1 MKKILIIDNYDSFV
15 YNIAQLFGKL
25 STEPV
30 VIRNDKL
37 SINDIKKLQPDGIVL
52 SPGPGHPSDKK
63 SFGICGDVIE
73 RIGPSIPVL
82 GVCLGHQG
90 IVHVYGGNVINARV
104 VRHGKTSEIGYM
116 DNELF
121 RKLANP
127 FVATRYHSLVA
138 SRDNFP
144 ACLEVTAISLDDQE
158 IMGLKHKKYPI
169 YGVQFH
175 PESVLTKNGYHILEN
190 FIDILKR

>member
-30 VIRNDKL
+30 VFRNDKL
-37 SINDIKKLQPDGIVL
+37 SLKDIKKMQPDGIVL
-52 SPGPGHPSDKK
+52 SPGPGHPADKK
-63 SFGICGDVIE
+63 SFGICGDIIGT
-73 RIGPSIPVL
+73 IGPKIPVL

-90 IVHVYGGNVINARV
+90 IVHVYGGKVINANV
-104 VRHGKTSEIGYM
+104 VRHGKTSEIKYL

-127 FVATRYHSLVA
+127 FVATRYNSLVA
-138 SRDNFP
+138 SRENFP
-144 ACLEVTAISLDDQE
+144 TCLEVTAISLDDQE
-158 IMGLKHKKYPI
+158 IMALKHKKHPI

>member
-15 YNIAQLFGKL
+15 YNIAQLLGKL

-30 VIRNDKL
+30 VFRNDKL
-37 SINDIKKLQPDGIVL
+37 SINDIKKMQPDGIVL
-52 SPGPGHPSDKK
+52 SPGPGHPADKK
-63 SFGICGDVIE
+63 SFGICGDIIE

-90 IVHVYGGNVINARV
+90 IVHVYGGKVINARV
-104 VRHGKTSEIGYM
+104 VRHGKTSEIEYM

>member
-25 STEPV
+25 STSPV
-30 VIRNDKL
+30 VFRNNKIT
-37 SINDIKKLQPDGIVL
+37 INEINKMQPDGIVL
-52 SPGPGHPSDKK
+52 SPGPGHPADKK
-63 SFGICGDVIE
+63 SFGVCGDIIKT
-73 RIGPSIPVL
+73 IGPQIPVL

-90 IVHVYGGNVINARV
+90 IVHVYGGKVINARV
-104 VRHGKTSEIGYM
+104 VRHGKTSKIKYL

-121 RKLANP
+121 ERLANP
-127 FVATRYHSLVA
+127 FIATRYHSLVA
-138 SRDNFP
+138 ARENFP
-144 ACLEVTAISLDDQE
+144 DCLEVTAFSLDDSE
-158 IMGLKHKKYPI
+158 IMGLKHKKYPT

-190 FIDILKR
+190 FIDVLKK

>member
-25 STEPV
+25 STQPV
-30 VIRNDKL
+30 VFRNNKITL
-37 SINDIKKLQPDGIVL
+37 NDIKKMEPDGIVL
-52 SPGPGHPSDKK
+52 SPGPGHPADKK
-63 SFGICGDVIE
+63 SFGICSDIIE
-73 RIGPSIPVL
+73 SIGPKIPVL

-90 IVHVYGGNVINARV
+90 IVHVYGGNVINAHV
-104 VRHGKTSEIGYM
+104 VRHGKTSKIKYV

-121 RKLANP
+121 EKLENP

-138 SRDNFP
+138 SRENFP
-144 ACLEVTAISLDDQE
+144 NCLKVTAFSLDDSE

-190 FIDILKR
+190 FLDILKK

>member
-30 VIRNDKL
+30 VIRNNKISLKDV
-37 SINDIKKLQPDGIVL
+37 KKMQPDGIVL
-52 SPGPGHPSDKK
+52 SPGPGHPADKK
-63 SFGICGDVIE
+63 SFGICGDIIE
-73 RIGPSIPVL
+73 TLGPKIPVL

-90 IVHVYGGNVINARV
+90 IVHVYGGKVINAHV
-104 VRHGKTSEIGYM
+104 VRHGKTSKIKYL

-121 RKLANP
+121 GKLSNP
-127 FVATRYHSLVA
+127 FIATRYHSLVA
-138 SRDNFP
+138 SRENFP
-144 ACLEVTAISLDDQE
+144 TCLEVTAISLDDSE
-158 IMGLKHKKYPI
+158 IMGLKHRKYPI

-175 PESVLTKNGYHILEN
+175 PESVLTKNGYHILKN
-190 FIDILKR
+190 FIEILKR

>member
-15 YNIAQLFGKL
+15 YNIAQLFRKL
-25 STEPV
+25 STQPV
-30 VIRNDKL
+30 VLRNNKIT
-37 SINDIKKLQPDGIVL
+37 INEINKMQPDGIVL
-52 SPGPGHPSDKK
+52 SPGPGHPADKK
-63 SFGICGDVIE
+63 SFGICGDIIAT
-73 RIGPSIPVL
+73 IGPKIPVL

-90 IVHVYGGNVINARV
+90 IVHVYGGKVINAQV
-104 VRHGKTSEIGYM
+104 VRHGKTSKIKYLDG
-116 DNELF
+116 ELF
-121 RKLANP
+121 EKLANP

-138 SRDNFP
+138 SRENFP
-144 ACLEVTAISLDDQE
+144 DCLEVTAFSLDDSE

-190 FIDILKR
+190 FIDVLKK

>member
-30 VIRNDKL
+30 VFRNDQIT
-37 SINDIKKLQPDGIVL
+37 INEINRIQPDGIVL
-52 SPGPGHPSDKK
+52 SPGPGHPADKK
-63 SFGICGDVIE
+63 SFGICAGIIE
-73 RIGPSIPVL
+73 SIGPKIPVL

-90 IVHVYGGNVINARV
+90 IVHVYGGKVINAHV
-104 VRHGKTSEIGYM
+104 IRHGKTSKIKYI

-121 RKLANP
+121 EKLANP

-138 SRDNFP
+138 SRENFP
-144 ACLEVTAISLDDQE
+144 NCLEVTAFSLDDSE

-175 PESVLTKNGYHILEN
+175 PESVLTKNGYHILAN
-190 FIDILKR
+190 FINILKK

>member
-15 YNIAQLFGKL
+15 YNLAQLFGKL

-30 VIRNDKL
+30 VIRNNKI
-37 SINDIKKLQPDGIVL
+37 SIKDIKKMQPDAIVL
-52 SPGPGHPSDKK
+52 SPGPGHPADKK
-63 SFGICGDVIE
+63 SFGICGDIIE
-73 RIGPSIPVL
+73 TIGPKIPVL

-90 IVHVYGGNVINARV
+90 IVHVYGGKVINAHV
-104 VRHGKTSEIGYM
+104 VRHGKTSKIKYL
-116 DNELF
+116 DKELF
-121 RKLANP
+121 GKLSNP

-138 SRDNFP
+138 SRENFP
-144 ACLEVTAISLDDQE
+144 TCLEVTAISLDDSE

-175 PESVLTKNGYHILEN
+175 PESVLTKNGYHILKN
-190 FIDILKR
+190 FTKILKR

>member
-15 YNIAQLFGKL
+15 YNLAQLFGKL

-30 VIRNDKL
+30 VFRNNK
-37 SINDIKKLQPDGIVL
+37 ITVNEIKKMQPDGIVL
-52 SPGPGHPSDKK
+52 SPGPGHPADKK
-63 SFGICGDVIE
+63 SFGICGDI
-73 RIGPSIPVL
+73 IGSVGPKIPVL

-90 IVHVYGGNVINARV
+90 IVHVYGGKVINARV
-104 VRHGKTSEIGYM
+104 VRHGKTSKIKYL

-121 RKLANP
+121 GKLSNP

-138 SRDNFP
+138 SRENFP
-144 ACLEVTAISLDDQE
+144 TCLQVTAISLDDSE

-175 PESVLTKNGYHILEN
+175 PESVLTKNGYHILKN
-190 FIDILKR
+190 FIEILKR

>member
-30 VIRNDKL
+30 VFRNDKL
-37 SINDIKKLQPDGIVL
+37 SISDIKKLQPDGIVL
-52 SPGPGHPSDKK
+52 SPGPGHPADKK
-63 SFGICGDVIE
+63 SFGICGDIIE

-90 IVHVYGGNVINARV
+90 IVHVYGGKVINARV
-104 VRHGKTSEIGYM
+104 VRHGKTSEIEYT